1 MRTTVTR
8 GRTVKTVLVE
18 GITDESNDEIF
29 AAALRG
35 SGETTSSIFG
45 WRLSRDLNDPTR
57 AVVTLDID

>member
-18 GITDESNDEIF
+18 GITDQSNDEIF
-29 AAALRG
+29 EAATRG
-35 SGETTSSIFG
+35 AGESRSSLFG